1 MHGLDAE
8 PGKEPKGKQIQI
20 PVYKTVQPEL
30 GLSVFACLMVHHF
43 LADFLEAG
51 VLGQVRDVAVH
62 FAVYFYI
69 LDHLFAIRLQS
80 AIKVVQVFDA
90 RYFAGGGIEQFGGEG
105 LRQRVVTFLLPAR
118 YEVIAVLG
126 NHAVEFGYFVGA
138 VLQVGV
144 HGYHDVALCLFET
157 TEQCRRLPV
166 VAAELNA
173 PYLVRSLCLQ
183 LLDNLPRTVGTSVVN
198 ENHFV

>member
-1 MHGLDAE
+1 MHL
-8 PGKEPKGKQIQI
+8 
-20 PVYKTVQPEL
+20 T
-30 GLSVFACLMVHHF
+30 
-43 LADFLEAG
+43 
-51 VLGQVRDVAVH
+51 VH
-62 FAVYFYI
+62 FDMFY
-69 LDHLFAIRLQS
+69 DLFAIGFQS
-80 AIKVVQVFDA
+80 AVEVVQVFDA

-157 TEQCRRLPV
+157 TEQCRRLP
-166 VAAELNA
+166 
-173 PYLVRSLCLQ
+173 RSCG
-183 LLDNLPRTVGTSVVN
+183 GT
-198 ENHFV
+198 